1 MSRFDEI
8 GMSQRVR
15 LEWFE
20 HTAQLVLAGLGR
32 TEIEAELKALLQ
44 DKLSVGGSAVR
55 GNREKVITILV
66 RTWVAVDDDLRLL
79 RKDGLQLIRTLP
91 PREHLAVHWGMVMA
105 AYPFWGVVAETA
117 GRLLRLQ
124 GTVGAAEVQRRVRE
138 LKGERETVARAGRRV
153 LRAFNDWGVLSDS
166 QGKGIYKPA
175 PLVQITTRRLA
186 LWLIEGALLASG
198 ARSASLASLLS
209 SPVLFPFALESSLV
223 GASIR
228 HSRLEF
234 ARHAFD
240 EELVVLTGTAREET
254 AHD

>member
-44 DKLSVGGSAVR
+44 NKLSVGGSAVR

-66 RTWVAVDDDLRLL
+66 RAWVDIDDDLGPL
-79 RKDGLQLIRTLP
+79 RTDGLHLIRDLGSP
-91 PREHLAVHWGMVMA
+91 EHLAVHWGMVMA
-105 AYPFWGVVAETA
+105 AYPFWGVVAETV

-138 LKGERETVARAGRRV
+138 LRGERETVARAARRV
-153 LRAFNDWGVLSDS
+153 LRAFNDWGVLLDS
-166 QGKGIYKPA
+166 PRKGAYHAAA
-175 PLVQITTRRLA
+175 PLVIGDRRLA
-186 LWLIEGALLASG
+186 AFLVEAWLRGTRAASARLATIVN
-198 ARSASLASLLS
+198 
-209 SPVLFPFALESSLV
+209 SPAHFPFVLEPGLIVRGS
-223 GASIR
+223 R
-228 HSRLEF
+228 HPRLELH
-234 ARHAFD
+234 RHALD
-240 EELVVLTGTAREET
+240 EEVVILRADP
-254 AHD
+254 H